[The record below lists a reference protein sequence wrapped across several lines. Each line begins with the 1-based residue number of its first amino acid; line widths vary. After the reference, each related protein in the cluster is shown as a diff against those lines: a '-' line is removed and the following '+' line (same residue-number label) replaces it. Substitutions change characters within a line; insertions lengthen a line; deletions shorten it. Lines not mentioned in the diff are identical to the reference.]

1 MAARSFGRSFAL
13 LVALAACEPAKSKL
27 DDPAGD
33 PDAIDCGR
41 VADAI
46 RAAYTDAQ
54 KATFQSQ
61 PKMARWFETTQRIV
75 RESCEQDRW
84 PESVKQC
91 AVAARPGDPQALA
104 TCNQAMPAD
113 LQQKMQ
119 DRMVAAMKSLE

>member
-1 MAARSFGRSFAL
+1 MVGRRFAL
-13 LVALAACEPAKSKL
+13 LLVLVACEPAKSKL
-27 DDPAGD
+27 DDPAGET
-33 PDAIDCGR
+33 PIDCGR

-46 RAAYTDAQ
+46 RATYTDAQ

-84 PESVKQC
+84 PEAVKQC
-91 AVAARPGDPQALA
+91 AVAAKPGDPQALA

-119 DRMVAAMKSLE
+119 DRMVAAMKTLE